1 MVDGGRESGVSAGTV
16 RARIALAH
24 DWLCT
29 FRGGEAVLE
38 RIAAGLSSR
47 HEVVGVYSMFRGK
60 RGLPVDKAPTV
71 SRLPAT
77 VPTIGRLPMTRDRL
91 RRWLL
96 PMYPRMV
103 EALSDRLGQ
112 LHEIA
117 PIDALVSTSSAAVK
131 GMRAPCGA
139 VHVCYCH
146 APARYLW
153 SRASEYGGGLR
164 GLGLSVF
171 GDRLRAW
178 DKESAANVA
187 VFVANSRHIA
197 RQIEETYGRPAEVVH
212 PPARTDFFTPD
223 DAAGDGAGGAAR
235 EDFWLAVGA
244 LEPYKRFDLAID
256 AAREAGAAL
265 KIVGEGSC
273 GRDLRKMVQR
283 GDRVEFLGR
292 VGDERLRELYRTAR
306 LLIFPQIEDFGIVA
320 VEAQACGCPV
330 LARAAGGALDSVV
343 NGTTGVLVDEESAR
357 AFADAA
363 RRMPTDAQTCARHA
377 ARFGEAEFDRKMVGV
392 VERALAG
399 RRRV

>member
-1 MVDGGRESGVSAGTV
+1 MVDDGHGAGVTGGRRRV
-16 RARIALAH
+16 ALAH
-24 DWLCT
+24 DWLST

-38 RIAAGLSSR
+38 RIAASLSAR
-47 HEVVGVYSMFRGK
+47 HEVFGVYSMFRG
-60 RGLPVDKAPTV
+60 RHGLPVDKAPTV
-71 SRLPAT
+71 ARLPAT
-77 VPTIGRLPMTRDRL
+77 VPTLGRLPLARDRF

-103 EALSDRLGQ
+103 EKLSARLGR

-117 PIDALVSTSSAAVK
+117 PIDALVSTRSAAVK
-131 GMRAPCGA
+131 GMRAPSGA

-153 SRASEYGGGLR
+153 SRASEYEGGLR
-164 GLGLSVF
+164 GRGLSVF
-171 GDRLRAW
+171 GERLRAW
-178 DKESAANVA
+178 DKESAANVD

-197 RQIEETYGRPAEVVH
+197 RQIEETYGRSAEVVH
-212 PPARTDFFTPD
+212 PPARTAYFTP
-223 DAAGDGAGGAAR
+223 GDEPR
-235 EDFWLAVGA
+235 VEFWLAVGA

-256 AAREAGAAL
+256 AAREAGAEL

-273 GRDLRKMVQR
+273 GRELRKAVQR

-330 LARAAGGALDSVV
+330 LARAAGGALDSVL
-343 NGTTGVLVDEESAR
+343 NGKTGVLVDEESAR
-357 AFADAA
+357 AFAEGA
-363 RRMPTDAQTCARHA
+363 RRMPSDARTCVRHA
-377 ARFGEAEFDRKMVGV
+377 ARFSEAAFDGAMIDV
-392 VERALAG
+392 VERALAA
-399 RRRV
+399 RKH